1 MVPRPAL
8 APIPG
13 TARGAARGP
22 GTAPPPAVLPATGAS
37 GFTGAPRARDALG
50 PRLRPLAP
58 PAGGLAAPTPLAG
71 LFLEAGAGPSGG
83 LAGGTP
89 NLGTALGGRPA
100 TSLTLPPLPC
110 VTPSHRSRDMW
121 PEGRCGASILPARA
135 FRLDVA
141 LGTEESDR
149 PLGLASSS
157 PRKAEV
163 VPALVSPR
171 AWVGARAVLCSRLD
185 LRTGGAGGPAPLGLG
200 KKAPLGDTLFLL
212 LEVVFRLPEWAVAS
226 AGVSP
231 QDAAGVVT
239 PSVVAP
245 LRKGGIRATA
255 SGLRDS
261 LDATSHPSS
270 TLWAQGSV
278 I

>member
-13 TARGAARGP
+13 TDRGVVLGP
-22 GTAPPPAVLPATGAS
+22 GTAPPVVLPTTGAS
-37 GFTGAPRARDALG
+37 GFTGAPRAREVLG
-50 PRLRPLAP
+50 PRLRLLAP
-58 PAGGLAAPTPLAG
+58 PAGGLVAPTPLAG
-71 LFLEAGAGPSGG
+71 LLLQAGPGPSGG

-100 TSLTLPPLPC
+100 TSLTLLLPC
-110 VTPSHRSRDMW
+110 VRPSHRSRDMW
-121 PEGRCGASILPARA
+121 PEGRCGTSILPARA

-141 LGTEESDR
+141 LGTEESER
-149 PLGLASSS
+149 PVGLASSS

-163 VPALVSPR
+163 APVLVSPR
-171 AWVGARAVLCSRLD
+171 AWVGVRAVLCSKLD
-185 LRTGGAGGPAPLGLG
+185 FRTGGAGGPAPLGLG

-212 LEVVFRLPEWAVAS
+212 LEVAFRLPEWAVAS

-245 LRKGGIRATA
+245 LLKGGIRATA
-255 SGLRDS
+255 SGLRDI
-261 LDATSHPSS
+261 LDATSHPST
-270 TLWAQGSV
+270 TLWAQAST

>member
-22 GTAPPPAVLPATGAS
+22 GTAPPAVLPATGPS
-37 GFTGAPRARDALG
+37 GFTGAPRARDVLG

-58 PAGGLAAPTPLAG
+58 PAGGLVAPTPLAG
-71 LFLEAGAGPSGG
+71 LFLQAGAGPSGG
-83 LAGGTP
+83 LADGTP
-89 NLGTALGGRPA
+89 NLGTALGGCPT
-100 TSLTLPPLPC
+100 TSLTLLLPC
-110 VTPSHRSRDMW
+110 ARPSHRSRDMW
-121 PEGRCGASILPARA
+121 PEGRYGTSILPARA

-157 PRKAEV
+157 PRKAEGA
-163 VPALVSPR
+163 PALVSPR
-171 AWVGARAVLCSRLD
+171 AWVGVRAVLCSRLD

-200 KKAPLGDTLFLL
+200 KKAPLGETLFLL
-212 LEVVFRLPEWAVAS
+212 PEVVFRLPEWTTAS
-226 AGVSP
+226 AGASP

-255 SGLRDS
+255 SGLRDI
-261 LDATSHPSS
+261 LDATSHPST
-270 TLWAQGSV
+270 TLWAQAS
-278 I
+278 II